1 MREVEEALVRLQSL
15 QEREKDAALVQ
26 QSYAAAL
33 GASQARQQQ
42 GLAND
47 LELQEAR
54 RAAWAAESARRSLQ
68 LQSKLA
74 WVALYR
80 ALGGGF
86 EPAQP

>member
-1 MREVEEALVRLQSL
+1 
-15 QEREKDAALVQ
+15 LVQ

-33 GASQARQQQ
+33 AGVQARYQQ
-42 GLAND
+42 GLASG

-54 RAAWAAESARRSLQ
+54 RAAWASESARLTLQ